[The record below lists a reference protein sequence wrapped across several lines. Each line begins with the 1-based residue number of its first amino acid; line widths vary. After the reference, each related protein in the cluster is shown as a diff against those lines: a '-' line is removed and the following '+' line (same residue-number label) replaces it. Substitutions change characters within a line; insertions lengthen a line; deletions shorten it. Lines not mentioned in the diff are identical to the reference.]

1 MDGGRKELVR
11 FEHGHKLSAF
21 VVNIPA
27 HKLAFSG
34 VGELYVA
41 FWIMIV
47 EIGCLESV
55 GKAIIKRSKNNI
67 VRHRTAILAQKV
79 SAFVTAVV
87 GVFVKAELFQ
97 TNVALVVKV
106 VFIDANSFV
115 TFVAKMVVII
125 VVAEVFVAAVAVTI
139 VVKILAK
146 IFFASVAVVVL
157 VVGRVNAGCN
167 NLIAQLA

>member
-1 MDGGRKELVR
+1 VDGGSKELVWSK
-11 FEHGHKLSAF
+11 HGHKLTAF

-27 HKLAFSG
+27 DKLLFSG

-41 FWIMIV
+41 FWIIIV
-47 EIGCLESV
+47 KVGCLESV
-55 GKAIIKRSKNNI
+55 GKAIIKRSKNDI
-67 VRHRTAILAQKV
+67 VRHRTAILAQNV

-106 VFIDANSFV
+106 VCVDANSFV
-115 TFVAKMVVII
+115 TFVTKMVAII

-139 VVKILAK
+139 AIKILAK
-146 IFFASVAVVVL
+146 IFSASVAVVVL
-157 VVGRVNAGCN
+157 IACRVDAG
-167 NLIAQLA
+167 